1 MQSPKLLLLVS
12 ICLFC
17 SFQSFSQQNKISG
30 YITDTSSGKKLGQAV
45 VSLIRTQDSILSKFT
60 RTNDEGFFELK
71 NIPQGKYIFM
81 ISYPGYAEYVDEVDI
96 NGDVALNKTVT
107 IIPRS
112 KLLEEIIIQ
121 QKVSAIRIKG
131 DTTEYKADSFKVD
144 ANANVQELLKRLP
157 GLQVNSKGEITAQG
171 QKVEKILVDGEE
183 FFSDDP
189 AVVTQNLRANIVD
202 KVQVFDKK
210 SEQAEFT
217 GVDDGQKTKTINL
230 ELKDDK
236 KKGYFGK
243 IEAGSD
249 FDNYRTGKA
258 MINSFKKKQKIAAY
272 VTHNNTTF
280 EGLNWNEQRNFGSSS
295 NQNME
300 IMEDGGMM
308 IWSDGGDDF
317 ARGQGLPIATTG
329 GLSYINKWNKDK
341 NSINGSYQFNDQT
354 VTGRNGSIT
363 QSILENSSFT
373 NTTSEIF
380 NTYRRRNKLNALYDW
395 NIDSSSSLK
404 LKANGSLVTG
414 QRDNEFTGESFGD
427 DGQMI
432 NEQTRRTATETEN
445 RDFTSELSFRKR
457 LKKAGRTISYTGN
470 YSYNTRLGDGFL
482 FSNNKFFDTNGQLTD
497 EDDVD
502 QKKTNN
508 ERQQTIQNSI
518 IYTEPISKTW
528 NLELTYKNNFSRN
541 DAERNTFERPTLNDS
556 YKDIVDTLSNHFLFR
571 TTDHNGGVSFRYNGK
586 KIVASFGTAVGR
598 TNFNLEELNKGDV
611 RSIAFTNLLPRASI
625 RFTPK
630 KQKSFTLSYNGSTQN
645 PTLQQINPIIDNID
659 PLNITIGNPDL
670 KQAFRHN
677 FSLNMNDYKI
687 IKSRNFYLSGNFSFV
702 NNAITNSNT
711 LNILTGERTNKTI
724 NTNGNYN
731 GNVWTMYGFEVFKGV
746 NLHFNASGNV
756 SRFVNEVNNTRNVS
770 DNYSI
775 GAGFGMGKWSDKWLS
790 FNVNVEPRYNNSR
803 SSINK
808 GVVTKYWSVNAYPY
822 IETKF
827 KKQKLY
833 FNVNGELNVYQK
845 TSTFAN
851 QRNVFLLN
859 SSLRR
864 TFSKTDA
871 FEVKLS
877 VNDLLNQN
885 LGIRRNITS
894 NFISENTFQN
904 IRRFWLLTFTW
915 NFTKNGSPSNF

>member
-12 ICLFC
+12 ICLFS
-17 SFQSFSQQNKISG
+17 SFHSFSQQNKISG
-30 YITDTSSGKKLGQAV
+30 YITDTSSGKKLSQAV

-60 RTNDEGFFELK
+60 RTNEEGFFELK

-81 ISYPGYAEYVDEVDI
+81 ISYPGYAEYVDELDI
-96 NGDVALNKTVT
+96 NGDVVLTKTIT

-112 KLLEEIIIQ
+112 KLLEEIIVQ

-131 DTTEYKADSFKVD
+131 DTTEYKADSFRVD

-272 VTHNNTTF
+272 ITHNNTTF

-308 IWSDGGDDF
+308 IWNDGGDDF
-317 ARGQGLPIATTG
+317 ARGQGLPVATTG

-341 NSINGSYQFNDQT
+341 NSVNGSYQFNDQT
-354 VTGRNGSIT
+354 VTGINGTIT
-363 QSILENSSFT
+363 QTILENSSFT
-373 NTTSEIF
+373 NTTSETF
-380 NTYRRRNKLNALYDW
+380 NTYRRRNKLNTLYDW

-404 LKANGSLVTG
+404 LKANGAVVTG
-414 QRDNEFTGESFGD
+414 QRENIFNGRSTDDNGEL
-427 DGQMI
+427 I
-432 NEQTRRTATETEN
+432 NEQSRSINTDIEN
-445 RDFTSELSFRKR
+445 RDFTSELSYRKR

-470 YSYNTRLGDGFL
+470 YSNNVRLGDGFL
-482 FSNNKFFDTNGQLTD
+482 FSNNKFYDNNGQLTN
-497 EDDVD
+497 EDDID

-528 NLELTYKNNFSRN
+528 NLELTYRNNFSRN
-541 DAERNTFERPTLNDS
+541 NAERNTFERPTLNDN

-598 TNFNLEELNKGDV
+598 TNFKLEELNKGDV

-702 NNAITNSNT
+702 NKAITNSNT
-711 LNILTGERTNKTI
+711 LNIQTGERTNKTI

-731 GNVWTMYGFEVFKGV
+731 GGVWTMYGFEVFKGV

-756 SRFVNEVNNTRNVS
+756 SRFVNEVNNVRNVS

-775 GAGFGMGKWSDKWLS
+775 GAGIGLGKWSDKWLN
-790 FNVNVEPRYNNSR
+790 FNINVEPMYNSSR

-808 GVVTKYWSVNAYPY
+808 GIVTKYWSVNAYPY

-833 FNVNGELNVYQK
+833 VNINGELNFYQK

-859 SSLRR
+859 SSIRR
-864 TFSKTDA
+864 TFGKTEA
-871 FEVKLS
+871 FELKAS
-877 VNDLLNQN
+877 VNDMFNQN

>member
-1 MQSPKLLLLVS
+1 
-12 ICLFC
+12 
-17 SFQSFSQQNKISG
+17 
-30 YITDTSSGKKLGQAV
+30 
-45 VSLIRTQDSILSKFT
+45 
-60 RTNDEGFFELK
+60 
-71 NIPQGKYIFM
+71 
-81 ISYPGYAEYVDEVDI
+81 
-96 NGDVALNKTVT
+96 
-107 IIPRS
+107 
-112 KLLEEIIIQ
+112 
-121 QKVSAIRIKG
+121 
-131 DTTEYKADSFKVD
+131 
-144 ANANVQELLKRLP
+144 
-157 GLQVNSKGEITAQG
+157 
-171 QKVEKILVDGEE
+171 
-183 FFSDDP
+183 
-189 AVVTQNLRANIVD
+189 
-202 KVQVFDKK
+202 
-210 SEQAEFT
+210 
-217 GVDDGQKTKTINL
+217 
-230 ELKDDK
+230 
-236 KKGYFGK
+236 
-243 IEAGSD
+243 
-249 FDNYRTGKA
+249 
-258 MINSFKKKQKIAAY
+258 
-272 VTHNNTTF
+272 
-280 EGLNWNEQRNFGSSS
+280 
-295 NQNME
+295 
-300 IMEDGGMM
+300 M
-308 IWSDGGDDF
+308 IWNDGGDDF
-317 ARGQGLPIATTG
+317 ARGQGLPVATTG

-341 NSINGSYQFNDQT
+341 NSVNGSYQFNDQT
-354 VTGRNGSIT
+354 VTGINGTIT
-363 QSILENSSFT
+363 QTILENSSFT
-373 NTTSEIF
+373 NTTSETF
-380 NTYRRRNKLNALYDW
+380 NTYRRRHKLNTLYDW

-404 LKANGSLVTG
+404 LKANGAVVTG
-414 QRDNEFTGESFGD
+414 QRENIFNGRSTDDNGEL
-427 DGQMI
+427 I
-432 NEQTRRTATETEN
+432 NEQSRSINTDIEN
-445 RDFTSELSFRKR
+445 RDFTSELSYRKR

-470 YSYNTRLGDGFL
+470 YSNNVRLGDGFL
-482 FSNNKFFDTNGQLTD
+482 FSNNKFYDNNGQLTN
-497 EDDVD
+497 EDDID

-528 NLELTYKNNFSRN
+528 NLELTYRNNFSRN
-541 DAERNTFERPTLNDS
+541 NAERNTFERPTLNDN

-598 TNFNLEELNKGDV
+598 TNFKLEELNKGDV

-711 LNILTGERTNKTI
+711 LNIQTGERTNKTI

-731 GNVWTMYGFEVFKGV
+731 GGVWTMYGFEVFKGV

-756 SRFVNEVNNTRNVS
+756 SRFVNEVNNVRNVS

-775 GAGFGMGKWSDKWLS
+775 GAGIGLGKWSDKWLN
-790 FNVNVEPRYNNSR
+790 FNINVEPMYNSSR

-808 GVVTKYWSVNAYPY
+808 GIVTKYWSVNAYPY

-833 FNVNGELNVYQK
+833 VNINGELNFYQK

-859 SSLRR
+859 SSIRR
-864 TFSKTDA
+864 TFGKTEA
-871 FEVKLS
+871 FELKAS
-877 VNDLLNQN
+877 VNDMFNQN